1 MLGDRSNIDLD
12 VITEKNS
19 PNLCINIQDSF
30 SSANKSD
37 NEYEISK
44 SGTNPT
50 TNSKGSSSKN
60 FSQNTASN
68 ALFSSDNSDTKQ
80 KFSSNSLNQK
90 FLSKRLE
97 ELPTDHINN
106 TEIKSKSPK
115 KVRFSM
121 LKMVKKSKYKNMF
134 DTPIDLTKKI
144 EEEEENVTGRERRDV
159 YGNLINKKNRRK
171 VRVTFSDEID
181 KEKPLVS
188 VINIESFKKYNYIF
202 GMPNEDI
209 VNKNLKTNCQCCTA
223 F

>member
-106 TEIKSKSPK
+106 TEIKPKSPK

-144 EEEEENVTGRERRDV
+144 EEEE
-159 YGNLINKKNRRK
+159 LIDKKNRRK

-181 KEKPLVS
+181 EEKPLVS

>member
-1 MLGDRSNIDLD
+1 MSDGANIDLD
-12 VITEKNS
+12 IITEKNS

-30 SSANKSD
+30 SSGNKSD
-37 NEYEISK
+37 NEYEASK

-50 TNSKGSSSKN
+50 TNSKVSSIKN

-80 KFSSNSLNQK
+80 KFSNSSLNLKYSNQRFMK
-90 FLSKRLE
+90 
-97 ELPTDHINN
+97 LPTDPYSN
-106 TEIKSKSPK
+106 TEIKPKSPK
-115 KVRFSM
+115 KTRFSM

-134 DTPIDLTKKI
+134 DTPFNLAKKV

-171 VRVTFSDEID
+171 VRVTFADEI
-181 KEKPLVS
+181 KEDKPLAS

-209 VNKNLKTNCQCCTA
+209 INKNLKTNCQCCTT

>member
-97 ELPTDHINN
+97 ELPTDPINN

-144 EEEEENVTGRERRDV
+144 EEEENVTGRERRDV
-159 YGNLINKKNRRK
+159 YGNLIDKKNRRK

-181 KEKPLVS
+181 
-188 VINIESFKKYNYIF
+188 
-202 GMPNEDI
+202 
-209 VNKNLKTNCQCCTA
+209 
-223 F
+223 

>member
-1 MLGDRSNIDLD
+1 MLSDGSNIDLD

-80 KFSSNSLNQK
+80 KFSSNYLNQK

-97 ELPTDHINN
+97 ELPTDPINN
-106 TEIKSKSPK
+106 TEIKPKSPK

-134 DTPIDLTKKI
+134 DTPFNLAKKV
-144 EEEEENVTGRERRDV
+144 EEEENVTGRERRDV

-171 VRVTFSDEID
+171 VRVTFADEINED
-181 KEKPLVS
+181 KPLAS
-188 VINIESFKKYNYIF
+188 VINIESFKKYNFIF

-209 VNKNLKTNCQCCTA
+209 VKRNLKTNCQCCTA

>member
-1 MLGDRSNIDLD
+1 MPYSVLI
-12 VITEKNS
+12 
-19 PNLCINIQDSF
+19 IQ
-30 SSANKSD
+30 
-37 NEYEISK
+37 IQSK
-44 SGTNPT
+44 
-50 TNSKGSSSKN
+50 
-60 FSQNTASN
+60 F
-68 ALFSSDNSDTKQ
+68 F
-80 KFSSNSLNQK
+80 SNSLNQK

-144 EEEEENVTGRERRDV
+144 EEEENVTGRERRDV

-181 KEKPLVS
+181 EEKPLVS